1 MQGRASL
8 GYLGARGAQWGG
20 SERKYDA
27 HLGSTGTEEESDG
40 LAGKSMAKLGKK
52 YLLLSAAVGWQSA
65 GFLPIIRAM
74 RFGFSTFFFFDLSIA
89 SAIERL
95 ISGGIKVVEFVYEGP
110 HAAQTDDALIERM
123 KDLVRDGIEFSVHAP
138 FLEMNLGSYFEEVR
152 ELSKERVKAAVR
164 IASLIK
170 GDPVVVHP
178 GYALMKEKLK
188 VTDEVAKANF
198 LEDLNDIV
206 RFAMG
211 LGVRVALE
219 NAQMPFFFFCD
230 LKEFPLLY
238 SLVPRLGATL
248 DIGHAYLAKR
258 QLEEKDP
265 EGAILEDVGRLE
277 VEHLLHVH
285 LHNNWGK
292 KDDHGFLEG
301 TIDMGRILKG
311 LYTKGYRGKVIIET
325 PDIAECGLQSVLDK
339 LRSISPTGSIA

>member
-1 MQGRASL
+1 
-8 GYLGARGAQWGG
+8 
-20 SERKYDA
+20 
-27 HLGSTGTEEESDG
+27 
-40 LAGKSMAKLGKK
+40 MAKLGKK
-52 YLLLSAAVGWQSA
+52 YLWSSAAVGWQSA

-138 FLEMNLGSYFEEVR
+138 FLEMNLGSYCEEVR

-178 GYALMKEKLK
+178 GYTLMKERLK

-219 NAQMPFFFFCD
+219 NAQMPFFFFYD
-230 LKEFPLLY
+230 LKEFPLLHGH
-238 SLVPRLGATL
+238 VPELGVTL

-258 QLEEKDP
+258 QAAEGDP
-265 EGAILEDVGRLE
+265 EGAILTDVRQLG
-277 VEHLLHVH
+277 VGQLLHAH
-285 LHNNWGK
+285 LHNNSGK
-292 KDDHGFLEG
+292 KDDHRFLEG

-311 LYTKGYRGKVIIET
+311 LYAEGYRGKVIIET
-325 PDIAECGLQSVLDK
+325 ADIAEYGVKAVLDK
-339 LRSISPTGSIA
+339 LRSIAPTGTTT